1 MSDLLLILLFAVHLL
16 AANLAMAG
24 PLVAIWLEWRATKR
38 GDVLAGEIGRRLAIW
53 SIVGLVAGALLG
65 LAIVAGLGWL
75 EPPAYREAFDRVP
88 AGRWWS
94 AVGEVAFYLICIGL
108 YAGLWNWFARLR
120 WLHRLLAVL
129 AVTDFMYHFPPLFAM
144 ISEMSLRPDLKGKVL
159 DASLYR
165 QLMLE
170 GDVLSRVVHHW
181 LSAVAIAAIATMILA
196 MHGKQRPIAEG
207 ANSAEIADDRNALV
221 QRAARVALFATML
234 QIAVGAWVL
243 IAMPDVMQNQLLGE
257 DWLATGLF
265 GASVIAALWL
275 MHQLSILM
283 LGRISRPAVYRSAIS
298 LVIVVCLM
306 VATLHRA
313 RQRVIQPP
321 SVSPIRAGA
330 ANSAHSL
337 HR

>member
-1 MSDLLLILLFAVHLL
+1 MSDLALILIFTVHLL
-16 AANLAMAG
+16 AADLAMAG

-38 GDVLAGEIGRRLAIW
+38 GDALAGEVGRRLAVW
-53 SIVGLVAGALLG
+53 SFAGLIIGPVLG
-65 LAIVAGLGWL
+65 LAIVGGLGWL
-75 EPPAYREAFDRVP
+75 EAPAYREAFGRVP
-88 AGRWWS
+88 AGRWWA
-94 AVGEVAFYLICIGL
+94 AVGEIAFNLVCLGL
-108 YAGLWNWFARLR
+108 YAGLWNWFARRR

-129 AVTDFMYHFPPLFAM
+129 AATNFMYHFPPLFTM

-159 DASLYR
+159 DVSLYR

-181 LSAVAIAAIATMILA
+181 LSAIAVAATAAMMLGVHDRKRSAMGGAANGGGVENQYALA
-196 MHGKQRPIAEG
+196 R
-207 ANSAEIADDRNALV
+207 
-221 QRAARVALFATML
+221 RAARVALFVTML
-234 QIAVGAWVL
+234 QVAVGAWVL
-243 IAMPDVMQNQLLGE
+243 IALPEAMQSQLLGE

-283 LGRISRPAVYRSAIS
+283 LGRVSRVGVFRAAIS
-298 LVIVVCLM
+298 LVVVVGMM

-313 RQRVIQPP
+313 RQRAIQPGNSLRP
-321 SVSPIRAGA
+321 SAA

-337 HR
+337 QR

>member
-1 MSDLLLILLFAVHLL
+1 MSDVLLILVFAVHLL
-16 AANLAMAG
+16 AANFAMAG
-24 PLVAIWLEWRATKR
+24 PLVAIWLEWRATKL
-38 GDVLAGEIGRRLAIW
+38 GDRLAGEVGRRLAIW
-53 SIVGLVAGALLG
+53 SIAALVAGALLG
-65 LAIVAGLGWL
+65 LAMVAGLGWL
-75 EPPAYREAFDRVP
+75 EPSAYREALDRVP

-94 AVGEVAFYLICIGL
+94 AVGEVAFYLLCIGL

-129 AVTDFMYHFPPLFAM
+129 AATNLMYHFPPLFAM

-165 QLMLE
+165 QLMVE

-181 LSAVAIAAIATMILA
+181 LSAVAIAATAAMILA
-196 MHGKQRPIAEG
+196 MGDKQRPIAER
-207 ANSAEIADDRNALV
+207 ANSAEIADDRKALV
-221 QRAARVALFATML
+221 QRAARIALFATML

-243 IAMPDVMQNQLLGE
+243 IAMPDAMQNHLLGE

-283 LGRISRPAVYRSAIS
+283 LGRVSQPAIYRSAIS

-321 SVSPIRAGA
+321 SVSLNPAGA
-330 ANSAHSL
+330 VNLAHTL
-337 HR
+337 HN